1 MACEEKGDLPCGGQH
16 HLWLGLCCG
25 PLGGRVC
32 SFPPP
37 QVSCILPIPCR
48 LHPLYFSPLLL
59 PVCSAATEAEGGL
72 SQRPILSTSPHSCFL
87 SAQLPQKQ
95 KVDSLKDPSSLLL
108 PTLASFLLSC
118 HRSRRWLSQRPYSQT
133 LQPSASIQGGLN
145 SFPPP
150 SLSFSGLE
158 YSSSPFVALWLCHT
172 LMGHKTQPWCHGW
185 VQLTTLIS
193 ALLIVPAL
201 PSILCLGSELW
212 AAWQLIHSLH

>member
-1 MACEEKGDLPCGGQH
+1 MEGSTICDWGSAVV
-16 HLWLGLCCG
+16 LWEVGFV
-25 PLGGRVC
+25 P
-32 SFPPP
+32 S
-37 QVSCILPIPCR
+37 
-48 LHPLYFSPLLL
+48 LLL
-59 PVCSAATEAEGGL
+59 RCPAYFPSLAD
-72 SQRPILSTSPHSCFL
+72 SILSTSPHSCFL

-158 YSSSPFVALWLCHT
+158 YSSSPFVAL
-172 LMGHKTQPWCHGW
+172 
-185 VQLTTLIS
+185 
-193 ALLIVPAL
+193 
-201 PSILCLGSELW
+201 
-212 AAWQLIHSLH
+212 